1 MTREK
6 IYHIFIIMSLA
17 SLSVIVPIAI
27 YRNLIAV
34 FVLYYIGMCLVVPFV
49 DLVLIKRL
57 SLSEV
62 RGYLGLSNVNI
73 KSSILVGLLHGLILL
88 SFTIG
93 GFFVLKDTFLASD
106 INASLEQWGASQDNK
121 WVIFIIMVLF
131 NGMVEEIFW
140 RGYTFGKIGN
150 QLNKWLA
157 IFLVTLFYTSYHL
170 ATVLAFFKISY
181 IGLQIIVFIFIA
193 GFIWG
198 WMRYRYKNI
207 WASTIGHTLITIGY
221 MTIYLLL

>member
-181 IGLQIIVFIFIA
+181 IGLQIIEFIFIA

>member
-1 MTREK
+1 
-6 IYHIFIIMSLA
+6 MSLA

>member
-6 IYHIFIIMSLA
+6 IYHILIIMSLA
-17 SLSVIVPIAI
+17 SLSVIIPLAI

-34 FVLYYIGMCLVVPFV
+34 FLLYYVGMCIVVPFI
-49 DLVLIKRL
+49 DLVIVKKL

-62 RGYLGLSNVNI
+62 ISYLGFENVKL
-73 KSSILVGLLHGLILL
+73 KSSILIGLLHGFVFL

-93 GFFVLKDTFLASD
+93 GFFALKDTFLASD
-106 INASLEQWGASQDNK
+106 IAVSLEQWVASQEIK
-121 WVIFIIMVLF
+121 WVIFIIMILF
-131 NGMVEEIFW
+131 NGVVEEIFW
-140 RGYTFGKIGN
+140 RGYTYGKIRD

-157 IFLVTLFYTSYHL
+157 TFVVTLFYTSYHL

-181 IGLQIIVFIFIA
+181 IGLQIILFIFIA

-198 WMRYRYKNI
+198 WMRYHFENI
-207 WASTIGHTLITIGY
+207 WASTIGHTLATIGY
-221 MTIYLLL
+221 MTIYLIL